1 MAATRTKKGS
11 FKVSVFR
18 YPEEKHFREGYEDLF
33 LVMYLKVTLEDE
45 CYVDQSALGTVVV
58 NGCLDPGLKMCCDP
72 VVRMI

>member
-1 MAATRTKKGS
+1 
-11 FKVSVFR
+11 
-18 YPEEKHFREGYEDLF
+18 
-33 LVMYLKVTLEDE
+33 MYLKVTLEDE